1 MRYHEL
7 PDEVKKVANCMSDNP
22 EAHEYRIIRNDS
34 GYIHLSMTK
43 ESEVDS

>member
-7 PDEVKKVANCMSDNP
+7 PEEVKKLANCMSDNP
-22 EAHEYRIIRNDS
+22 EDHEYRIIQNDAD

-43 ESEVDS
+43 KED